1 MSFRGFLEKEA
12 VKQLENNEK
21 SSNTQENGLLQQ
33 ENTPLPPSDECKHED
48 TTTAQ
53 PEAREATPDG
63 GNVLNLLENV
73 STAHRED
80 AVASDTKLEPHEE
93 DPAFVREKAPRG
105 ISPPSKADCPES
117 PPRPE
122 TNASTEH
129 ITASISPADV
139 KEGCCKD
146 AKPSGELTQNNEA
159 LSAPKSELTAA
170 GGQAA
175 SSSEVAW
182 ETNPEASSW

>member
-1 MSFRGFLEKEA
+1 MSFRGTQEKEA

-21 SSNTQENGLLQQ
+21 SGNTQENGLLQQ
-33 ENTPLPPSDECKHED
+33 ENTPPPPSDECKLED

-53 PEAREATPDG
+53 PEAREATPDS
-63 GNVLNLLENV
+63 GNVLLLENV

-93 DPAFVREKAPRG
+93 DPASVREKAPQG

-122 TNASTEH
+122 TNTSTEH

-146 AKPSGELTQNNEA
+146 ARPSGELTQNNEA

-170 GGQAA
+170 AGQAA
-175 SSSEVAW
+175 SSSEVAL